1 LERQTEID
9 RALQVFVTDSDKR
22 DSEVKPPLKP
32 GPFEKWLEILK
43 LSNIR
48 SRSNLVYG
56 MNAEEGTNLSVLKQA
71 KNNILTASLTQAEA
85 LVSSWGGTLYFV
97 YLPSW
102 ERYGRDAR
110 LAEIERTAT
119 LKLVSALEIP
129 IIDVEP
135 AFHAQRDPL
144 ALFPMRTFGHYN
156 EEGNRLVAD
165 TILKSLPKPRIRGEV
180 SSTFKGPA
188 VTIGVNNRSSH

>member
-1 LERQTEID
+1 MYHWH
-9 RALQVFVTDSDKR
+9 
-22 DSEVKPPLKP
+22 
-32 GPFEKWLEILK
+32 PFCAM
-43 LSNIR
+43 LSSGISRTGLR
-48 SRSNLVYG
+48 SRHRV
-56 MNAEEGTNLSVLKQA
+56 A
-71 KNNILTASLTQAEA
+71 
-85 LVSSWGGTLYFV
+85 
-97 YLPSW
+97 SW

-135 AFHAQRDPL
+135 AFHTQRDPL

-165 TILKSLPKPRIRGEV
+165 TILKSLPEPRIRGEV

-188 VTIGVNNRSSH
+188 VTIGVKNRSSH